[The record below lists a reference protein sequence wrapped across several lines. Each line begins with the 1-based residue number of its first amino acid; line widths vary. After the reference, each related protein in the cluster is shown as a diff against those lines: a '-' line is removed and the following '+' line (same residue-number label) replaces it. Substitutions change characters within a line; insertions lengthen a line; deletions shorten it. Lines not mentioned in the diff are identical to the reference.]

1 MTAELIPLGDVPD
14 GPVELWFAV
23 YDAGGTLLG
32 AAPAT
37 GPLTWCW
44 RDGRLCLA
52 YGHVRVVLSRPGVY
66 DHAVICAVSVMPQGS
81 PFAPLWRIGLGEPH
95 ELRAGDDIHI
105 LDGVVAIIPGDP
117 PA

>member
-1 MTAELIPLGDVPD
+1 MLRGGAPMPD

-23 YDAGGTLLG
+23 YDAGGVLLG

-37 GPLTWCW
+37 QPASWLW

-52 YGHVRVVLSRPGVY
+52 YGHVRVELSRPGIY
-66 DHAVICAVSVMPQGS
+66 DHAVICAVSALPQGS
-81 PFAPLWRIGLGEPH
+81 PFRPLWRISLGEPR

-105 LDGVVAIIPGDP
+105 LDGVVAILPDEE
-117 PA
+117 PAG